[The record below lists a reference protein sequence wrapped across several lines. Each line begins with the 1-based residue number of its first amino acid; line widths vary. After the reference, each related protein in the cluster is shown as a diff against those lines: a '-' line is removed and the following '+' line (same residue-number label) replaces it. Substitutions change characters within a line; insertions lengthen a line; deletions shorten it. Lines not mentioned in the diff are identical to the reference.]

1 MQGVLV
7 YQSGQRQLVPGH
19 DRVSARD
26 RKRLSV
32 RYHEQPV
39 HSQGRSVRCHKR
51 LEEGREVKGRF
62 AEKLCL
68 QANTAPVRCPGSLF
82 RPQCF
87 GATVLQVEGRKG
99 PVALFGFSSIRGHGR
114 ENGDR

>member
-7 YQSGQRQLVPGH
+7 YQSGQRQLVHGH

-39 HSQGRSVRCHKR
+39 HSRARPVHCHKR
-51 LEEGREVKGRF
+51 LEEGKEAQSGLLK
-62 AEKLCL
+62 
-68 QANTAPVRCPGSLF
+68 
-82 RPQCF
+82 
-87 GATVLQVEGRKG
+87 
-99 PVALFGFSSIRGHGR
+99 SSVCTL
-114 ENGDR
+114 